1 MSEEQNQDTTQLV
14 NNELTD
20 RVNKAYIAN
29 GYTLLNGGT
38 DNIVMISSEKDGEKV
53 DVLFTLDGICEM
65 AEELK
70 KQANDQGNK
79 LPEDNS

>member
-65 AEELK
+65 AEELTLAQPK
-70 KQANDQGNK
+70 I
-79 LPEDNS
+79 